1 MEAKSYRGMVN
12 GNIAVR
18 GVGDDCSLFAPY
30 IPRSCCVKLSFVLC
44 LTCWIIQLYALT
56 KCELETLKKK
66 EKELVEELNTY
77 KDKVHFR
84 QFVTIGKQGNI
95 SSNISSKK
103 ERL

>member
-44 LTCWIIQLYALT
+44 LTC
-56 KCELETLKKK
+56 
-66 EKELVEELNTY
+66 
-77 KDKVHFR
+77 
-84 QFVTIGKQGNI
+84 
-95 SSNISSKK
+95 
-103 ERL
+103 